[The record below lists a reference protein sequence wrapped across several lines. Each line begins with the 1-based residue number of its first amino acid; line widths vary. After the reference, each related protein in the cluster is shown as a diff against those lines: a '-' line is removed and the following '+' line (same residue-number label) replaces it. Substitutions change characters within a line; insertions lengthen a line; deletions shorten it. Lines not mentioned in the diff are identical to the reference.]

1 MLSLD
6 QALINLDII
15 IHDNQEKNNRNE
27 AQTRFDL
34 IDELLFKCFGWE
46 RNEIFLEHSE
56 GRTYT
61 HYQLDSPKIAII
73 ETKKKSITFDLP
85 IQTKPTLKK
94 AIKSIFISS
103 AEAKEAIEQAS
114 AYCQS
119 RGVPIA
125 IVSNGHQFIAFIA
138 SRTDGLSVYDSNAF
152 VLESLNHLREN
163 FALAW
168 KLLSKAGI
176 QTRNLMSYLGKQN
189 AIP

>member
-1 MLSLD
+1 M
-6 QALINLDII
+6 
-15 IHDNQEKNNRNE
+15 
-27 AQTRFDL
+27 
-34 IDELLFKCFGWE
+34 IDELLCKVFCWE
-46 RNEIFLEHSE
+46 RNESFLEHSE

-61 HYQLDSPKIAII
+61 DYELGSPRIAII
-73 ETKKKSITFDLP
+73 EAKKEGVTFDLP
-85 IQTKPTLKK
+85 IQAKPTLKK